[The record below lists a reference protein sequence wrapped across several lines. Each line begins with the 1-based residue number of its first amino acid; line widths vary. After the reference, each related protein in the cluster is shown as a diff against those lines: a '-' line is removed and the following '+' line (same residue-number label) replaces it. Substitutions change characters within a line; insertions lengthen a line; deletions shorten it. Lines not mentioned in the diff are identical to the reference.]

1 MLKKEYRTYLQY
13 RVYLLTK
20 LAQASED
27 VGSRHD
33 QSGTYQQGQTNAL
46 TAALEEHDRSFRAE
60 QPA

>member
-20 LAQASED
+20 LEQASED
-27 VGSRHD
+27 VGRHD

-46 TAALEEHDRSFRAE
+46 KAALEEHDRSFRAE